1 MVLKKGWWIPI
12 VGALA
17 VFLVGLLLLHLWT
30 RPTEVVEEKTPL
42 PFSMYNWRIGTS
54 DDIIKVADI
63 CGKNATDDNVF
74 LHVRQIDA
82 NREVWL
88 QIGDGYEIKWRIG
101 EQRITYSVKFSSV
114 DYMKSYSSACTCVH
128 NENGNVLRVDYPKNI
143 LGFLYEEKDF
153 SVTILRKGAT
163 VDTYNFCALEPLVM
177 D

>member
-1 MVLKKGWWIPI
+1 MILKKNWWIP
-12 VGALA
+12 
-17 VFLVGLLLLHLWT
+17 LVSASVIFCLMLLVLHLLT
-30 RPTEVVEEKTPL
+30 RPDEVVEEKPQL

-88 QIGDGYEIKWRIG
+88 RIGDGYGIKWRIG
-101 EQRITYSVKFSSV
+101 DERITYSVKFSSV

-128 NENGNVLRVDYPKNI
+128 NDNGNVLRVDFPKNI
-143 LGFLYEEKDF
+143 LDFLYEEKDF
-153 SVTILRKGAT
+153 SITILRKGAV
-163 VDTYNFCALEPLVM
+163 VDTYNFSALQPLAM